1 MAFTIIDI
9 IFLEH
14 CFALIITID
23 WHHWLNTWFRLL
35 NSHILAHQVGGRSI
49 KLLVNFEEK
58 KWAMT
63 KFANCCSAV
72 VFYKCSIHPADISH
86 FKIHFRIKW
95 TCDSDTDR
103 FLQTDF
109 ISLGNTRNRVS
120 TINLNYSHGY
130 WEITLDCY
138 SNRSDIIFCI
148 FDPMGA
154 CKKCLSQPTNCLTR
168 SHIRLI
174 NMSKFSK
181 KYALWNKRICLSHF
195 KCFTGTRPNQDE
207 QGLGGNKTKHANKTY
222 SICLFLTTQS

>member
-1 MAFTIIDI
+1 
-9 IFLEH
+9 
-14 CFALIITID
+14 
-23 WHHWLNTWFRLL
+23 
-35 NSHILAHQVGGRSI
+35 
-49 KLLVNFEEK
+49 
-58 KWAMT
+58 MT

-72 VFYKCSIHPADISH
+72 VLYKCSIHPAEILH

-181 KYALWNKRICLSHF
+181 KNMHYGINEFVCPISSVLR
-195 KCFTGTRPNQDE
+195 E
-207 QGLGGNKTKHANKTY
+207 QGRIKMNRVWVVRHANKTY